1 VSPEMF
7 GECMS
12 IRQMP
17 ALSVHSVDALKEELF
32 AQSMLHAAETSV
44 AILKPDNGKTHR
56 ACL

>member
-1 VSPEMF
+1 
-7 GECMS
+7 MS